1 MDILALLV
9 AVVAAFLAIA
19 AGRANKALDLRMRS
33 LEGTNRLLAG
43 NLDRLERLV
52 TGRADGSVEPSQPSP
67 VETAEPI
74 AADEQVPIIA
84 SEAVVLEPPNPDT
97 EAPKVPEA
105 AVAPKKRDWERLI
118 GVTLPIW
125 LGAAALS
132 LAGFFFVRYAIES
145 GAFTPAFRTIACA
158 AAGLGFLAGADVV
171 RRRTIAN
178 GAAIAGAL
186 AAAAIATLYAAVY
199 LSSVAYPLIPA
210 GAGFVFMAVVTALA
224 IALALVFGQLVAFV
238 GLLGGYLTPALY
250 ASDNPSALMLFGY
263 LAAILV
269 ASFTVIRLKAWWLL
283 SIPALV
289 GPVLWILLWALE
301 GAPDQQFWAATF
313 TIIMP
318 TIVLVAAEP
327 FWRNGERQARLL
339 DASAKGRTTPAQ
351 AVAISV
357 LAASIGFVALLEGAD
372 YPLVYWQGAI
382 LLSLG
387 TVILGFFW
395 PRSLAY
401 LKLYALAGA
410 GLSLLFWDSPSLTE
424 IAFATIMLG
433 AIHGFGALDQLRR
446 LEKPDFWAGAV
457 AFVGVFFFAVALFKV
472 TGWEEVSAQKHLRAA
487 LALLLGGAMTGLLS
501 YFGPKVADAVP
512 RDRVY
517 AIFAAATSAFISLAI
532 VLELDPVLF
541 PAAASLQVLG
551 LVAIRRVVPVDG
563 LIKVAMAY
571 AVLFGLL
578 ILGAESGVA
587 AYDRDLIGVVLA
599 KSVSDAPLVLL
610 IVPGLA
616 FIAAALLFPATPRR
630 RFAQVL
636 EVTGV
641 LLLASGIL
649 LLGLPSNPLYL
660 GEELYYWAARVTG
673 PEMLLAAFAL
683 LAGERLA
690 RPALWM
696 AGAMLSVIAAV
707 VIAGTLVLPVYGT
720 WPTANLGGA
729 VALNWSLL
737 ALVPAAILMAVCGQI
752 ISRRQEEFAT
762 YLGRVLSVTGVVTG
776 FTYVLLNIRFA
787 FHPYLLQGT
796 TESAEFYSYS
806 VATLAF
812 GAVLLIAG
820 VAFRNLGARMLSF
833 PFVLAATVKV
843 FVFDAAALE
852 GLWRVLSFLGMG
864 LAFLAISWFYARA
877 VFGLGR
883 KKSEGV
889 SGAA

>member
-1 MDILALLV
+1 MEILALLV
-9 AVVAAFLAIA
+9 AVVAVILAIA
-19 AGRANKALDLRMRS
+19 AGRANNALDRRMQS

-52 TGRADGSVEPSQPSP
+52 TGRADTSAEPSPQQPAQAAGP
-67 VETAEPI
+67 ITA
-74 AADEQVPIIA
+74 AEQATIVA
-84 SEAVVLEPPNPDT
+84 SEDTPPIPPHPVPEPPV
-97 EAPKVPEA
+97 VPEV

-145 GAFTPAFRTIACA
+145 GAFTPAFRAIACA
-158 AAGLGFLAGADVV
+158 AAGLAFLACADVV
-171 RRRTIAN
+171 RRRNIAN

-186 AAAAIATLYAAVY
+186 AAASIATLYAAVY

-210 GAGFVFMAVVTALA
+210 GAGFVLMAAVTALA
-224 IALALVFGQLVAFV
+224 IALALVFGQIVAFV

-263 LAAILV
+263 LTAILS
-269 ASFTVIRLKAWWLL
+269 ASFIVIRLKSWWLL
-283 SIPALV
+283 SIPALI
-289 GPVLWILLWALE
+289 GPMLWILLWALE
-301 GAPDQQFWAATF
+301 GAPDQHFWAAAF

-318 TIVLVAAEP
+318 PIVLVTAAP
-327 FWRNGERQARLL
+327 FWRNGEQQARLL
-339 DASAKGRTTPAQ
+339 DATAKGRTTPTQ

-357 LAASIGFVALLEGAD
+357 LASSIGFLALLDGAD

-395 PRSLAY
+395 PRSLAF

-424 IAFATIMLG
+424 IAFATVMLV

-446 LEKPDFWAGAV
+446 LEKPDFWAGVV
-457 AFVGVFFFAVALFKV
+457 AFTGIFFFAVALFKV
-472 TGWEEVSAQKHLRAA
+472 TGWEEASAQKHLWAV

-501 YFGPKVADAVP
+501 YFGPKVADAVA

-517 AIFAAATSAFISLAI
+517 AVFAAATSAFISLAI

-551 LVAIRRVVPVDG
+551 LVAIRRMVPVDG

-571 AVLFGLL
+571 AALYGLL
-578 ILGAESGVA
+578 ILGAGSGVG
-587 AYDRDLIGVVLA
+587 AYDRDFIGLVLA

-616 FIAAALLFPATPRR
+616 FVAAALLLTDGLHR

-636 EVTGV
+636 EVAGV
-641 LLLASGIL
+641 MLLASGIL
-649 LLGLPSNPLYL
+649 LLGLPSNPFYL

-673 PEMLLAAFAL
+673 PEMLLATFAL
-683 LAGERLA
+683 IAGERLK
-690 RPALWM
+690 RPALWT
-696 AGAMLSVIAAV
+696 AGAVLAVIATVA
-707 VIAGTLVLPVYGT
+707 IAATLVLPVYGT
-720 WPTANLGGA
+720 WPTANLGSV
-729 VALNWSLL
+729 VAFNWSLL
-737 ALVPAAILMAVCGQI
+737 ALVPAAILMVVSGQVI
-752 ISRRQEEFAT
+752 GRKQVEFTT
-762 YLGRVLSVTGVVTG
+762 YLGRVLPVIGVVTV

-796 TESAEFYSYS
+796 TESAEFYTYS

-864 LAFLAISWFYARA
+864 LAFLAISWFYARY

-883 KKSEGV
+883 KKTGEA
-889 SGAA
+889 SGPA